1 MNWVSP
7 IKDSRTLRLY
17 EQELMNLD
25 PKYFIMFR
33 MGVGTGM
40 QVQELLKLSVGDVR
54 DRKSITVFIG
64 TKRLRR
70 LYQFEPDLKQVIGEY
85 TQGRDRTSPLFLGQK
100 GCPIS
105 REQCYR
111 AMKAAGEKLGLGY
124 VGAQT
129 MRKTFAWR
137 YYKNTGDINFLSHLM
152 NHASPSVTYRFIG
165 EKEKVAPISA
175 AKTPLENVQARYA
188 LFENESG
195 IARME
200 QIRDMLSWLEE
211 EIRNPEKED
220 AFYGRVDT
228 LLNQMEEL
236 IDEFNSLDEPA
247 CGAASFPVCS

>member
-7 IKDSRTLRLY
+7 IKDSRTLRDY
-17 EQELMNLD
+17 ERELMNLD

-54 DRKSITVFIG
+54 DRTGIVVYIG
-64 TKRLRR
+64 TRRLRR
-70 LYQFEPDLKQVIGEY
+70 LYLFEPDLKQAIDDY
-85 TQGRDRTSPLFLGQK
+85 TQGRERTSPLFLGQK

-111 AMKAAGEKLGLGY
+111 AMKAAGQKLGIGY

-137 YYKNTGDINFLSHLM
+137 YYKNTGDITFLSHML
-152 NHASPSVTYRFIG
+152 NHASPSVTYRIIG
-165 EKEKVAPISA
+165 EKERVAPIAA
-175 AKTPLENVQARYA
+175 AKTPRENVEARYA

-195 IARME
+195 IWRME
-200 QIRDMLSWLEE
+200 QIKNMLSRLEE
-211 EIRNPEKED
+211 EIQNPGKED
-220 AFYGRVDT
+220 AFYGRVEA
-228 LLNQMEEL
+228 LLSQMEEL
-236 IDEFNSLDEPA
+236 IEEFNQISKA
-247 CGAASFPVCS
+247 G